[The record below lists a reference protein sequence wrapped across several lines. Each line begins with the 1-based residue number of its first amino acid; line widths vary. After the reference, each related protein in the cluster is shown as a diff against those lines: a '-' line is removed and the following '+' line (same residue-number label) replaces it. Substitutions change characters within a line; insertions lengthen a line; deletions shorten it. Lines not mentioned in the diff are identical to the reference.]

1 MGNGANYMNFY
12 QIHVI
17 NGILVNLLDISK
29 RIKRDGSL
37 SIVDGNVLLT
47 FSPDEIESIKGVYT
61 DYNNLA
67 PVTVGGAP
75 YVFSDNNRNL
85 ISPME
90 DHLKPISDISL
101 LERGYYLIT
110 D

>member
-1 MGNGANYMNFY
+1 MNYY

-17 NGILVNLLDISK
+17 SGSSVNLLDIPK
-29 RIKRDGSL
+29 RRKRDGIL
-37 SIVDGNVLLT
+37 SIINGNTLLT

>member
-1 MGNGANYMNFY
+1 MNYY

-17 NGILVNLLDISK
+17 RGSSVNLLDIPK
-29 RIKRDGSL
+29 RRKRDGIL
-37 SIVDGNVLLT
+37 SIIDGNILLT
-47 FSPDEIESIKGVYT
+47 FSPDEIELIKGVYT

-90 DHLKPISDISL
+90 DHVKPISDISL

>member
-1 MGNGANYMNFY
+1 M
-12 QIHVI
+12 
-17 NGILVNLLDISK
+17 VNLLDISK

-47 FSPDEIESIKGVYT
+47 FSPNEIEVIKGIYT

-75 YVFSDNNRNL
+75 YIFSNRCQGL

-90 DHLKPISDISL
+90 DYIAPISDICL
-101 LERGYYLIT
+101 LERGHYLVT
-110 D
+110 QKML